1 VHNDLWL
8 GVAESD
14 TVFDLEI
21 FCQHFAPMQLN
32 QIIELA
38 IDDGE
43 LISDELLKHE
53 GIFVFVDVV

>member
-1 VHNDLWL
+1 
-8 GVAESD
+8 
-14 TVFDLEI
+14 
-21 FCQHFAPMQLN
+21 MQLN